1 MAKTLAGAIDGLGV
15 MLATLSGSGLKRVH
29 GDPPESLSEFPA
41 AVIFALE
48 GEITDVS
55 VGLGRDFHTI
65 ALDIYLG
72 RTMIADAA
80 AAVQTW
86 VDAISALLK
95 SDSYPLLN
103 RTVDAIVWPVTYRVG
118 PMQYA
123 QMVLFGVRFLIRVK
137 VNNG

>member
-1 MAKTLAGAIDGLGV
+1 M
-15 MLATLSGSGLKRVH
+15 
-29 GDPPESLSEFPA
+29 
-41 AVIFALE
+41 
-48 GEITDVS
+48 
-55 VGLGRDFHTI
+55 GRDFHTI

-123 QMVLFGVRFLIRVK
+123 QMVLFGVRF
-137 VNNG
+137 